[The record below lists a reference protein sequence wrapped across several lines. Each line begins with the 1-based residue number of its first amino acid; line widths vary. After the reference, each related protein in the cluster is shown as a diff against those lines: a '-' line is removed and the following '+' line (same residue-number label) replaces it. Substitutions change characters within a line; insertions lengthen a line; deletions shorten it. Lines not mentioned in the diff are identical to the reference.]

1 MSRLTDA
8 RSELE
13 RYEQTKPA
21 DYQSKYQGQIKDVM
35 GQIDGMGDYDYD
47 PAADTAYQQYK
58 SQYTQKAKLA
68 NQNAQA
74 DASARTGGS

>member
-35 GQIDGMGDYDYD
+35 GQIDGMGD
-47 PAADTAYQQYK
+47 
-58 SQYTQKAKLA
+58 
-68 NQNAQA
+68 
-74 DASARTGGS
+74 